1 MKKNLN
7 KTISQ
12 FIILVIIFL
21 SIFIL
26 FEYFTNKKISKN
38 KIVEITI
45 TNSIP
50 SKLMTSYFKINLE
63 NSKFLKKYNLKKID
77 DENYTINFTAIDDIG
92 IQKIKNEFLNE
103 IGFLKNNISDDIISL
118 INLNKFEFLQNAEMA
133 VLYSIITK
141 GKDFI
146 SYKQT
151 EKNMHSNN
159 LIKYFYYF
167 IISLIISLLILLISK
182 QLNSNKKKLIK
193 IINSI
198 I

>member
-12 FIILVIIFL
+12 LIILVIIFL

-38 KIVEITI
+38 KLIKITI

-50 SKLMTSYFKINLE
+50 SSLMTSYFKINLE
-63 NSKFLKKYNLKKID
+63 NSKFLKKYNLTKID
-77 DENYTINFTAIDDIG
+77 DENYTINFTAIDDIE

-103 IGFLKNNISDDIISL
+103 IDFLKNSISDDIIGL
-118 INLNKFEFLQNAEMA
+118 INLNKYEFLQNSEMS

-146 SYKQT
+146 SYKYKQT

-193 IINSI
+193 IIN
-198 I
+198 